1 MQIIVTQF
9 NLENLF
15 NRHTR
20 LDRSADDTAIQ
31 VGLTGIANIDYQ
43 GHPLCEALTQAQRNN
58 TAQAILD
65 CKPDILAVEEVEDLW
80 TLRLFNDQYLGGYF
94 GAMMCIPGNDPRG
107 INVGL
112 CVRQDSGITIT
123 GVRSHMDEVDN
134 PDRPGMRIQRYY
146 SESTGTLT
154 VEHNLFSRDC
164 LEVDVDAGGVPLT
177 FLVNHFK
184 SQSGKKSESDALR
197 VKQAARVAE
206 LVKGLTA
213 RGAHCVVIGD
223 LNIGIDD
230 PSLRSIK
237 GLITDGNLV
246 DPFAGT
252 TDRWTH
258 FFTPTKETSRL
269 DYILPSASLKYTVK
283 APSIF
288 RKGITLRCTTAGD
301 RYATIGQVGTEASD
315 HCPVSVALDLDQLP

>member
-1 MQIIVTQF
+1 MQLTITQF
-9 NLENLF
+9 NVENLF

-43 GHPLCEALTQAQRNN
+43 GRPLCEALTQAQRNN

-94 GAMMCIPGNDPRG
+94 GAMMCIPGNDSRG
-107 INVGL
+107 INVAL
-112 CVRQDSGITIT
+112 CVRQDSGVMIT

-134 PDRPGMRIQRYY
+134 PDKPGARVQRYY
-146 SESTGTLT
+146 SESAGTLT
-154 VEHNLFSRDC
+154 VAHNLFSRDC

-213 RGAHCVVIGD
+213 RRAHCVVIGD

-230 PSLRSIK
+230 PSLRPLK
-237 GLITDGNLV
+237 GLIIENLLV
-246 DPFAGT
+246 DPFAG
-252 TDRWTH
+252 DPDPWTH
-258 FFTPTKETSRL
+258 FFTVKKETSRL
-269 DYILPSASLKYTVK
+269 DYILPSASLRS
-283 APSIF
+283 ALQSPSIF
-288 RKGITLRCTTAGD
+288 RKGITLRCASAGE
-301 RYATIGQVGTEASD
+301 RYPTVGQVGTEASD
-315 HCPVSVALDLDQLP
+315 HCPVSVILDLDQLA